1 MLLVALTLAATTQI
15 QQNWNDV
22 PNQHWIGKDW
32 HANRLQDW
40 QVKDS
45 EVLCTEVSQRLPMRT
60 LHFLTATIDGD
71 FNITVTTAPIEHESE
86 QKKNA
91 WSGFLLGVGSDDID
105 YRLSAL
111 VHHVPAKDGGVI
123 AGVDHECMVF
133 LRRNDIPVGG
143 NALWSINTKIKPDDL
158 PLIHP
163 TSTIRRSESVQ
174 NNEAVVLNVKHKGDQ
189 LILTATNPKTG
200 RVYSRSTYDASS
212 LDTLGG
218 IALVS
223 HHGLA
228 GYSFDD
234 FSLSGSGV
242 IHHKQRC
249 FGPVLSS
256 LYTVSENVLN
266 MTAQFPPL
274 DGPRNA
280 MLRIG
285 NQELSVSID
294 TESWTASF
302 RISEWDTSK
311 DMSYALFLEGDQTP
325 YEGLI
330 RKEPSAEMPIKV
342 AALTCHKTYTGNL
355 QWNENGLWFPQA
367 DIVAAVNAQDPD
379 LLYFSGDQIYE
390 GDLTPARQKNEDAYI
405 LDYLYKW
412 THWCWAFGDL
422 TRNRPCITIPDDH
435 DVYHGNL
442 WGAGERDAQKVEGLT
457 AQDSGGY
464 RHSPRFVNAVHR
476 TQTSHLPTPVDPA
489 FDAQGNSVY
498 FTRLRYG
505 GLDIAILGD
514 RQFKESPAIACP
526 EGEVYNGWFKAEGFD
541 PKTQSDKDVPLLGS
555 RQEQF
560 LDSWSTDWQE
570 GDWMKF
576 VFSQSPFVCLQTL
589 PQGTF
594 GGQQAGL
601 PVFPVG
607 EKAPNDVP
615 VADGDS
621 NGWPQSGRNRAV
633 RLLKKANAIHVCGD
647 QHLGSVVQYG
657 IEEHGDGTFV
667 FCTPAIAN
675 TWPRRWMPKDKP
687 ILGNHEDGFGNLMTV
702 FAVSNPH
709 VSGHE
714 PAALHDRVP
723 GWGLL
728 VCDPATESV
737 TINAWPRWAEP
748 NAPASDQ
755 YEGWPIFVEQAG
767 KPKE

>member
-1 MLLVALTLAATTQI
+1 
-15 QQNWNDV
+15 
-22 PNQHWIGKDW
+22 
-32 HANRLQDW
+32 
-40 QVKDS
+40 
-45 EVLCTEVSQRLPMRT
+45 
-60 LHFLTATIDGD
+60 
-71 FNITVTTAPIEHESE
+71 
-86 QKKNA
+86 
-91 WSGFLLGVGSDDID
+91 
-105 YRLSAL
+105 
-111 VHHVPAKDGGVI
+111 
-123 AGVDHECMVF
+123 
-133 LRRNDIPVGG
+133 
-143 NALWSINTKIKPDDL
+143 
-158 PLIHP
+158 
-163 TSTIRRSESVQ
+163 
-174 NNEAVVLNVKHKGDQ
+174 
-189 LILTATNPKTG
+189 
-200 RVYSRSTYDASS
+200 
-212 LDTLGG
+212 
-218 IALVS
+218 
-223 HHGLA
+223 
-228 GYSFDD
+228 
-234 FSLSGSGV
+234 
-242 IHHKQRC
+242 
-249 FGPVLSS
+249 
-256 LYTVSENVLN
+256 
-266 MTAQFPPL
+266 
-274 DGPRNA
+274 
-280 MLRIG
+280 
-285 NQELSVSID
+285 
-294 TESWTASF
+294 
-302 RISEWDTSK
+302 
-311 DMSYALFLEGDQTP
+311 
-325 YEGLI
+325 
-330 RKEPSAEMPIKV
+330 
-342 AALTCHKTYTGNL
+342 
-355 QWNENGLWFPQA
+355 
-367 DIVAAVNAQDPD
+367 
-379 LLYFSGDQIYE
+379 
-390 GDLTPARQKNEDAYI
+390 
-405 LDYLYKW
+405 
-412 THWCWAFGDL
+412 
-422 TRNRPCITIPDDH
+422 
-435 DVYHGNL
+435 
-442 WGAGERDAQKVEGLT
+442 
-457 AQDSGGY
+457 
-464 RHSPRFVNAVHR
+464 
-476 TQTSHLPTPVDPA
+476 
-489 FDAQGNSVY
+489 
-498 FTRLRYG
+498 
-505 GLDIAILGD
+505 LDIAILGD

-526 EGEVYNGWFKAEGFD
+526 EGDVYNGWFKAEGFD

-601 PVFPVG
+601 PVLPVG

-728 VCDPATESV
+728 DCDPATESV